1 MTGPWP
7 GVLVGRLQGR
17 RFSSR
22 TSESVALFDRMAVR
36 CIMMIEVDYVAE
48 LYECGEISIREAA
61 EILQLN
67 FRQTNGNS
75 REKGWRERGT

>member
-1 MTGPWP
+1 
-7 GVLVGRLQGR
+7 
-17 RFSSR
+17 
-22 TSESVALFDRMAVR
+22 
-36 CIMMIEVDYVAE
+36 MMIEVDYVAE